1 MTLSSNL
8 PFLPPEI
15 SCFLMI
21 SHLMKSVEYKMQSC
35 TGREGDSVCSWLK
48 HCRRKMLIV
57 KGEEREFFR
66 LPILFFNLDLIDY
79 EGVVNLIS
87 LFTLTTA
94 IHNC

>member
-1 MTLSSNL
+1 MDAACIVFPQVKFVS
-8 PFLPPEI
+8 FK
-15 SCFLMI
+15 
-21 SHLMKSVEYKMQSC
+21 MKYGAARK
-35 TGREGDSVCSWLK
+35 GRGIYLWLK

-57 KGEEREFFR
+57 KGEDREFFR